1 MILSFYS
8 RRVPGGRLSAY
19 AVRVAVLIVLLALTG
34 CVRQATP
41 APAAQR
47 STPPPW
53 SAPRDAISYIGAAG
67 LEAQP
72 LSSKENSRVVDL
84 HITVDGAPV
93 EVPAYVGID
102 RLRAIQAPVHTHDTS
117 GQVWLEGRNTDDV
130 TLGQFFT
137 VWGVRFD
144 DHCLGSACRDLV
156 VTVDGKINSAPR
168 EVLLAETRSIGITAS
183 S

>member
-1 MILSFYS
+1 
-8 RRVPGGRLSAY
+8 VPAGQWSAY
-19 AVRVAVLIVLLALTG
+19 AARAVVLVVLLLLTS
-34 CVRQATP
+34 CARQATP

-53 SAPRDAISYIGAAG
+53 SAPRDAITYITAAG
-67 LEAQP
+67 LDPQP
-72 LSSKENSRVVDL
+72 LGSSESSGVVNL
-84 HITVDGAPV
+84 EITVDGAQV

-102 RLRAIQAPVHTHDTS
+102 RLRAVQAPMHTHDTS
-117 GQVWLEGRNTDDV
+117 GQISLEGRESDTV

-144 DHCLGSACRDLV
+144 DRCLGSACENLRV
-156 VTVDGKINSAPR
+156 IVDGEVNSTPTGVR
-168 EVLLAETRSIGITAS
+168 LADSRSIEITAS